1 MKTIKGNFA
10 FDKEAN
16 KEKIDQLREF
26 IDKNKTRKG
35 PLMPVL
41 QEAQNIFGYL
51 PDEIMELIS
60 NKLNIPLSEVY
71 GVATF
76 YSQFTFIPKGETDVH
91 ICLGTACYVKGAN
104 DILNEF
110 EDKLGIK
117 KGETTPDGKFSI
129 SETRCLGNCGAAPVV
144 EINGEQVERFSK
156 DDVMKILE
164 DYNKVEVWL
173 V

>member
-16 KEKIDQLREF
+16 KEKIDQLIEF

-35 PLMPVL
+35 QLMPVL

-76 YSQFTFIPKGETDVH
+76 YSQFTFIPKGETDIH

-164 DYNKVEVWL
+164 DYNKVEV
-173 V
+173 

>member
-1 MKTIKGNFA
+1 MKTIKGNFV

-16 KEKIDQLREF
+16 KEKINEFTEF
-26 IDKNKTRKG
+26 IEKNKGRKG

-41 QEAQNIFGYL
+41 QEAQNTFGYL

-60 NKLNIPLSEVY
+60 KKLNVPLAEVY

-76 YSQFTFIPKGETDVH
+76 YSQFTFIPKGETDIH

-104 DILNEF
+104 DILNDF
-110 EDKLGIK
+110 EDRLHIK

-144 EINGEQVERFSK
+144 EINGEQVEYFSK
-156 DDVMKILE
+156 EDVV
-164 DYNKVEVWL
+164 KVIEGK
-173 V
+173 

>member
-10 FDKEAN
+10 FDKKAN

-51 PDEIMELIS
+51 PDEIMEIIS
-60 NKLNIPLSEVY
+60 NRLNVPLSEVY

-91 ICLGTACYVKGAN
+91 ICLGTACYVKGGN

-110 EDKLGIK
+110 QEKLGIK

-129 SETRCLGNCGAAPVV
+129 SETRCLGNCGKAPVV
-144 EINGEQVERFSK
+144 EINGEQVEHFSK
-156 DDVMKILE
+156 DDVMKILK
-164 DYNKVEVWL
+164 DYKKVEI
-173 V
+173 

>member
-35 PLMPVL
+35 PLMPIL

-60 NKLNIPLSEVY
+60 NKLNIPLAEVY

-110 EDKLGIK
+110 EEKLGIK

-156 DDVMKILE
+156 KDVMKILE
-164 DYNKVEVWL
+164 DYNKVEV
-173 V
+173 

>member
-1 MKTIKGNFA
+1 MKTIKGNFV
-10 FDKEAN
+10 FDKEEN
-16 KEKIDQLREF
+16 REKINEF
-26 IDKNKTRKG
+26 KRFIEKNKDRKG
-35 PLMPVL
+35 PLMPIL
-41 QEAQNIFGYL
+41 QEAQSIFGYL

-60 NKLNIPLSEVY
+60 NKLNIPLAEVY

-76 YSQFTFIPKGETDVH
+76 YSQFTFIPKGKTDIH

-110 EDKLGIK
+110 EQRLGIK

-144 EINGEQVERFSK
+144 EINGEQVEHFTK
-156 DDVMKILE
+156 DDVSKVLE
-164 DYNKVEVWL
+164 ENK
-173 V
+173 

>member
-164 DYNKVEVWL
+164 DYNKVEV
-173 V
+173 

>member
-1 MKTIKGNFA
+1 MKTIKGNFV

-16 KEKIDQLREF
+16 KEKINEFTEF
-26 IDKNKTRKG
+26 IEKNKGRKG

-41 QEAQNIFGYL
+41 QEAQNTFGYL

-60 NKLNIPLSEVY
+60 KKLNVPLAEVY

-104 DILNEF
+104 DILNDF
-110 EDKLGIK
+110 EDRLHIK

-144 EINGEQVERFSK
+144 EINGEQVENFSK
-156 DDVMKILE
+156 EDVV
-164 DYNKVEVWL
+164 KVIEGK
-173 V
+173 

>member
-16 KEKIDQLREF
+16 KEKIDQLREY

-51 PDEIMELIS
+51 PDEIMEIIS
-60 NKLNIPLSEVY
+60 NKLNIPLSEIY

-91 ICLGTACYVKGAN
+91 ICLGTACYVKGGN

-110 EDKLGIK
+110 EEKLGIK
-117 KGETTPDGKFSI
+117 KGETTRDGKFSI

-164 DYNKVEVWL
+164 DYNKVEV
-173 V
+173 

>member
-26 IDKNKTRKG
+26 IDKYKTRKG

-164 DYNKVEVWL
+164 DYNKVEV
-173 V
+173 

>member
-51 PDEIMELIS
+51 PDEIMEIIS
-60 NKLNIPLSEVY
+60 NRLNVPLSEVY

-129 SETRCLGNCGAAPVV
+129 SETRCLGNCGKAPVV
-144 EINGEQVERFSK
+144 EINGEQVEHFSK

-164 DYNKVEVWL
+164 DYNKVEV
-173 V
+173 

>member
-110 EDKLGIK
+110 EEKLGIK
-117 KGETTPDGKFSI
+117 KGETTTDGKFSI

-164 DYNKVEVWL
+164 DYNKVEV
-173 V
+173 

>member
-51 PDEIMELIS
+51 PDEIMEIIS
-60 NKLNIPLSEVY
+60 NRLNVPLSEVY

-91 ICLGTACYVKGAN
+91 ICLGTACYVKGGN

-110 EDKLGIK
+110 EEKLGIK

-129 SETRCLGNCGAAPVV
+129 SETRCLGNCGKAPVV
-144 EINGEQVERFSK
+144 EINGEQVEHFSK

-164 DYNKVEVWL
+164 DYNKVEI
-173 V
+173 

>member
-110 EDKLGIK
+110 EEKLGIK
-117 KGETTPDGKFSI
+117 KGETTTDGKFSI

>member
-76 YSQFTFIPKGETDVH
+76 YSQFTFIPKGETDIH